1 MPIAP
6 VAHVVAATRTI
17 HSGWIIQVG
26 ALETVEAANQRIAAA
41 RSKAMNI
48 LGRADAFTEPVV
60 KGDKTLH
67 RARFAGFDKDR
78 AEAACKALKR
88 ADIVCMAIKN

>member
-1 MPIAP
+1 
-6 VAHVVAATRTI
+6 
-17 HSGWIIQVG
+17 
-26 ALETVEAANQRIAAA
+26 
-41 RSKAMNI
+41 MNI
-48 LGRADAFTEPVV
+48 LGRADAFTEPVT

-67 RARFAGFDKDR
+67 RARFAGFDKDH